1 MMMMMIIMMIIR
13 KENVMKYMATLQITI
28 CYANFLEKDGPIT
41 RKERKS
47 YLSWAYRLFIIHN
60 YGDGKDYD

>member
-1 MMMMMIIMMIIR
+1 MMAI
-13 KENVMKYMATLQITI
+13 LQITI

-47 YLSWAYRLFIIHN
+47 YLSWAYRLLVITMDHSMVMIDWN
-60 YGDGKDYD
+60 NKVTSLI

>member
-1 MMMMMIIMMIIR
+1 MMMMMTIMTIIR
-13 KENVMKYMATLQITI
+13 KENVMTYMETLQITI

-60 YGDGKDYD
+60 HGDGNDYD

>member
-1 MMMMMIIMMIIR
+1 MMIMTITKMIIIGI
-13 KENVMKYMATLQITI
+13 EIVMKIVAIMQITI

-47 YLSWAYRLFIIHN
+47 YLSWAYRLFLIN
-60 YGDGKDYD
+60 N